1 MANSVMIAT
10 AAINPS
16 RIIVQVPEADIDLQP
31 EATERLRE
39 GLRGLGLRFA
49 IEHYGYGVDPNQLAA
64 RLKPE
69 FLKIDG
75 KLMQGIAN
83 HPALQSAVRAL
94 LVTAKASGA
103 ATIAE
108 RVEDAN
114 TMAVLF
120 TLGVDLIQ
128 GRFVQ
133 RSEAVTLG

>member
-1 MANSVMIAT
+1 
-10 AAINPS
+10 
-16 RIIVQVPEADIDLQP
+16 
-31 EATERLRE
+31 
-39 GLRGLGLRFA
+39 
-49 IEHYGYGVDPNQLAA
+49 
-64 RLKPE
+64 
-69 FLKIDG
+69 
-75 KLMQGIAN
+75 MQGIAN

-120 TLGVDLIQ
+120 TLGVELIQ